1 MFEIIE
7 DCSPY
12 YIKFRHSGLEKLIS
26 DAKTL
31 FQQVDITNPE
41 APVIIRKLEKELGWS
56 LLNMLPYKDLFKF
69 QRDRVAY
76 IVSTPGSIS
85 HTHIDGASI
94 SFNYGID
101 IRDQECIT
109 RWYDYAAVEQNYRSK
124 SNMPF
129 DRASVSAD
137 QVIANP
143 IEPLKFFSMKE
154 GECVLF
160 NADLYHSVDNSR
172 STNPRTVLTFR
183 LINPGEIRFD
193 DAKKILFN
201 K

>member
-12 YIKFRHSGLEKLIS
+12 YIKFRHTGIDDLIRSAKEKFQKVNIS
-26 DAKTL
+26 
-31 FQQVDITNPE
+31 NPE
-41 APVIIRKLEKELGWS
+41 APVIIRKLEQDPGLEL
-56 LLNMLPYKDLFKF
+56 LEMLPYKDLFKF
-69 QRDRVAY
+69 QRNRVAY
-76 IVSTPGSIS
+76 IVSIPGSKS

-101 IRDQECIT
+101 IQDHECVT
-109 RWYDYAAVEQNYRSK
+109 SWYDYETVEATYKSK

-129 DRASVSAD
+129 DRASVSAA
-137 QVIANP
+137 QVTANP
-143 IEPLKFFSMKE
+143 IAPLKSFTMKE

-160 NADLYHSVDNSR
+160 NADLYHDVDNS
-172 STNPRTVLTFR
+172 SSPNNRTVLTFR
-183 LINPGEIRFD
+183 LVNPGEIRFD
-193 DAKKILFN
+193 DAKRILFN

>member
-12 YIKFRHSGLEKLIS
+12 YIKFRHPGLENLIRE
-26 DAKTL
+26 AKEL
-31 FQQVDITNPE
+31 FRRVDISQPE
-41 APVIIRKLEKELGWS
+41 APVIIRKLEKQLGLG
-56 LLNMLPYKDLFKF
+56 LLDMLPYKDLFKF

-76 IVSTPGSIS
+76 IVSTPGSKS

-101 IRDQECIT
+101 IRDYECIT
-109 RWYDYAAVEQNYRSK
+109 RWYDYNTVEQTYKSK

-137 QVIANP
+137 QVTANP

-160 NADLYHSVDNSR
+160 NADLYHSVDNSN

-193 DAKKILFN
+193 DAKRILFN